1 MLHKTPGLI
10 EKLIFL
16 GGREDISN
24 HRGLA
29 YKRSEGWDAST
40 ELVFRDRRDSTGHT
54 PYPIQKQ
61 PEVLLCLVGLSRRYF
76 LGDDVHPTFLDDDDQ
91 DIDLFNLISAPN
103 PNKVKTETRP
113 CAAHEVPLLT
123 ITGSRVIDMEDV
135 TVASE
140 SSGTPSTI
148 EKSPLDFSNE
158 DQPQTNTKGGGAED
172 RV

>member
-1 MLHKTPGLI
+1 
-10 EKLIFL
+10 
-16 GGREDISN
+16 GREDISN

-40 ELVFRDRRDSTGHT
+40 ELVFRDRRDM
-54 PYPIQKQ
+54 P
-61 PEVLLCLVGLSRRYF
+61 
-76 LGDDVHPTFLDDDDQ
+76 
-91 DIDLFNLISAPN
+91 PN

-113 CAAHEVPLLT
+113 RAAHEVPLLT

-135 TVASE
+135 AVASE

-158 DQPQTNTKGGGAED
+158 DQPQTNTEGGGAED
-172 RV
+172 RVQDEVAYEIPPT